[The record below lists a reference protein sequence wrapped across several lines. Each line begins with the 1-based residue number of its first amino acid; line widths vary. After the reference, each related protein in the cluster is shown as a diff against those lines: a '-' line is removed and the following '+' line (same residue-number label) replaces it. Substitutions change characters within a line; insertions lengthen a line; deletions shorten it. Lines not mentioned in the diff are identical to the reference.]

1 LHTILRNITFIILN
15 SYILYPFYT
24 KEYIKRT
31 KKHKY
36 KNLEMCNINVNFL
49 SYIKTGKSFPS
60 YETLEKLTKAL
71 NVSSKELFNFD
82 EISSN
87 KDLLK
92 EINAKIQIVKDDN
105 EKLKQI
111 YAYLDSVI

>member
-1 LHTILRNITFIILN
+1 MNPKKQFGKRVAQLRKYQNISQEKLA
-15 SYILYPFYT
+15 
-24 KEYIKRT
+24 
-31 KKHKY
+31 
-36 KNLEMCNINVNFL
+36 EMCNINVNSL
-49 SYIKTGKSFPS
+49 SYIETGKSFPS

-82 EISSN
+82 KIIKNE
-87 KDLLK
+87 DLLK
-92 EINAKIQIVKDDN
+92 AINAKVQIVKDDN

>member
-1 LHTILRNITFIILN
+1 MNIKEKLGKNIQKYRKLN
-15 SYILYPFYT
+15 SITQEKLA
-24 KEYIKRT
+24 
-31 KKHKY
+31 
-36 KNLEMCNINVNFL
+36 EMCNINVNSL
-49 SYIKTGKSFPS
+49 SYIETGKSFPS

-71 NVSSKELFNFD
+71 NVTSKELFNFD

-87 KDLLK
+87 KDLLNA
-92 EINAKIQIVKDDN
+92 INAKVQIVKDDN